1 MHDKL
6 LLLLLVTGD
15 LQAFRRPAATYGSF
29 REYIYCLVNKKLL
42 WHFCHNLDTM
52 KCLLVTSGEKKINGY
67 LNFKGKTSYVGDQLD
82 RVTLK

>member
-1 MHDKL
+1 MLMHDE

-15 LQAFRRPAATYGSF
+15 LQAFRRSAATYGSF
-29 REYIYCLVNKKLL
+29 REYICLNKKLL

-67 LNFKGKTSYVGDQLD
+67 FNFKGKTSYVGDQLD